1 MENVSDYLFIS
12 KSRKSA
18 KYFINGEYFSAKG
31 ALRKFPQLIGI
42 LQPSGKIKQ
51 KSLEDKFRRWF
62 VKGKFSEKSFNVEA
76 PRFLE
81 TNSALNE
88 TFREYLCDD
97 PILNNYDVPS
107 LFALLDENLKKT
119 LRENVKARMR
129 KTSDAKEAIHTFYS
143 GEFEV
148 LQARTS
154 TKLFLKCAKP
164 FQNACQ
170 KWKQQLDLAGCF
182 SKF

>member
-1 MENVSDYLFIS
+1 MENVNVSDYLFIS
-12 KSRKSA
+12 KSRKKA
-18 KYFINGEYFSAKG
+18 RYNIGGEYFSAKG
-31 ALRKFPQLIGI
+31 ALKKFPQLIGI

-81 TNSALNE
+81 TNSALNK

-119 LRENVKARMR
+119 LRENTNTKVYLNVKALMR
-129 KTSDAKEAIHTFYS
+129 KTSDAKAATHTFYS
-143 GEFEV
+143 GEFEI
-148 LQARTS
+148 LQGTD
-154 TKLFLKCAKP
+154 
-164 FQNACQ
+164 
-170 KWKQQLDLAGCF
+170 LDNVILRMRETI
-182 SKF
+182 S